1 MDPDAGGSTA
11 APSTST
17 ATPGTGPGAETKE
30 GVGKKV
36 MVILVGPPGSGKST
50 FAEAVLNA
58 AAATGRPW
66 ARVCQDT
73 IGKGKAGTKILCL
86 KAAADALKE
95 GKSVFIDRCNLER
108 EQRADFVKLGSTVQ
122 ADVHAVFLDLPAKV
136 CISRSVSRTG
146 HEGNLQGGMAAMV
159 VNRMLKKKEVPLLT
173 EGFSRIMFCKDDD
186 DIKKAVDT
194 YGALGPSDSL
204 ASGVFG
210 EKSKVP
216 VQAGIMRFLK
226 KADTSSAQKSSG
238 TMLTSSER
246 NPGQQNTLPKQENPE
261 AIGTCS
267 IEVEKKSNNMKKNEE
282 QSKQSVSS
290 VINSHTLAFPSI
302 STADFQFDLERASD
316 IIVDTAA
323 EFVQKHDNG
332 RLVLVDLSQKSRI
345 LSLVKDKAS
354 KKSIDSSRFF
364 TFVGDI
370 TQLKSK
376 GGLQC
381 NVIANAANWRLKAG
395 GGGVNAAIF
404 NAAGEALQ
412 RATKECADTLRPGS
426 SVSVPLPSTS
436 PLHQKEGVTHVIHV
450 LGPNMNPM
458 RPDCLKNDYTKGC
471 KILHDAYN
479 SLFENFASIV
489 QNHTV
494 KQNVET
500 SSKKSAS
507 GVISPNDSKMK
518 RADSHDSERAKKYK
532 LLPPILPSRQNHEHK
547 GSNTQNHHDNSM
559 GSSDAP
565 NQAREEDGK
574 KNSAV
579 TSKTWG
585 SWAQALYEVAM
596 HPEKYKNSDSIL
608 ETSDEV
614 VVLKDLYPKAKKHVL
629 VISRTDGL
637 DSLADVKKEHLPLLR
652 SMHSVGLKWAQKFL
666 EEDASLTFRLGYHSV
681 PSMRQLHLHVISQD
695 FNSPS
700 LKNKKHWNSFTSAF
714 FLDSVDVMEEVEQQG
729 SATISPDEKILGM
742 ELRCHRC
749 RSAHP
754 NIPKLKSHIA
764 ACKSSFPSHL
774 LKKDK
779 LLSASTPH
787 MDCT

>member
-1 MDPDAGGSTA
+1 MDPDAGATTA
-11 APSTST
+11 APSTS
-17 ATPGTGPGAETKE
+17 AAIPGAGAEMRE
-30 GVGKKV
+30 GVGKHV

-58 AAATGRPW
+58 ASGRPW

-73 IGKGKAGTKILCL
+73 IGKGKTGTKIQCL
-86 KAAADALKE
+86 KAAADALKD

-108 EQRADFVKLGSTVQ
+108 EQRADFVKLGCTVQ

-136 CISRSVSRTG
+136 CISRSVSRTN
-146 HEGNLQGGMAAMV
+146 HEGNVQGGMAAMV
-159 VNRMLKKKEVPLLT
+159 VNRMLKKKETPLLT
-173 EGFSRIMFCKDDD
+173 EGFSRIVVCQDDD

-194 YGALGPSDSL
+194 YSALGPSDSL

-210 EKSKVP
+210 QKSKVP

-226 KADTSSAQKSSG
+226 KVDTSSAEKSSG
-238 TMLTSSER
+238 AMISSSGR
-246 NPGQQNTLPKQENPE
+246 KPGQQDTSPKQVNPE
-261 AIGTCS
+261 AVGAS
-267 IEVEKKSNNMKKNEE
+267 SMEVENKSNNMKINEE
-282 QSKQSVSS
+282 KSKESVSS
-290 VINSHTLAFPSI
+290 DINSHTLAFPSI
-302 STADFQFDLERASD
+302 STADFQFDLERASE
-316 IIVDTAA
+316 IIVDTAS

-345 LSLVKDKAS
+345 LSLVKDRAA
-354 KKSIDSSRFF
+354 KKNIDSSRFF

-370 TQLKSK
+370 TRLKSK

-404 NAAGEALQ
+404 NAAGEDLQ

-426 SVSVPLPSTS
+426 SVAVALPSTS
-436 PLHQKEGVTHVIHV
+436 HLHQQEGVTHVIHV

-471 KILHDAYN
+471 KILNDAYT

-489 QNHTV
+489 ESHTV
-494 KQNVET
+494 KQNDET

-518 RADSHDSERAKKYK
+518 RQDSHDSERAKKYK
-532 LLPPILPSRQNHEHK
+532 LLPPILTSRQNHEHK
-547 GSNTQNHHDNSM
+547 GTNTGNYHDKSM

-565 NQAREEDGK
+565 NQAREEDS
-574 KNSAV
+574 KNNGAV
-579 TSKTWG
+579 TNKTWG
-585 SWAQALYEVAM
+585 NWAQALYEVAM

-629 VISRTDGL
+629 VISRRDGL
-637 DSLADVKKEHLPLLR
+637 DSLADVNKEHLPLLR
-652 SMHSVGLKWAQKFL
+652 SMHSVGVKWAQKFL

-695 FNSPS
+695 FNSPI

-714 FLDSVDVMEEVEQQG
+714 FLDSVDVMEEIDQQG
-729 SATISPDEKILGM
+729 CATISPDEKLLAM

-779 LLSASTPH
+779 LLSASTLRK
-787 MDCT
+787 DSA